1 MGWINDKPRGT
12 YYVNIQIKF
21 KTPMLRSNLC
31 DYSDSYILVSGT
43 TTVSNTVAASYDL
56 SSVCSTI
63 LFCFNIIS
71 IKMLYQ
77 WLNITL

>member
-43 TTVSNTVAASYDL
+43 TTVSNTVVAGEKASNRENY
-56 SSVCSTI
+56 
-63 LFCFNIIS
+63 N
-71 IKMLYQ
+71 
-77 WLNITL
+77 N

>member
-43 TTVSNTVAASYDL
+43 TTVSNTVAAGEKASNRENYK
-56 SSVCSTI
+56 
-63 LFCFNIIS
+63 N
-71 IKMLYQ
+71 
-77 WLNITL
+77 